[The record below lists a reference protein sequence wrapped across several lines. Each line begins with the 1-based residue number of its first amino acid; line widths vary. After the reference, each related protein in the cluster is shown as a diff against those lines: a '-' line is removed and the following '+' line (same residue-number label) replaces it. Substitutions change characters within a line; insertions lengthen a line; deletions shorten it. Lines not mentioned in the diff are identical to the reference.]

1 MLTVFDGANGYPIS
15 NDDYYIRE
23 LASGYNEIVFQ
34 VSIRDPVYQYIREE
48 AVVRDRD
55 QNVYL
60 IKQIDAGDTSAKV
73 IAQINLDDWKSALF
87 MEYSN
92 ESDTV
97 AGTVQGVAPAGWS
110 VVDRSSVI
118 KRRTI
123 PPSDK
128 TGDYNVTALQVLED
142 CTTTYDV
149 RFKFDTKNKI
159 ITIVNPSGYMSKG
172 AFATRDLNLVKLNY
186 KGKSDNFVTRL
197 YAEGADGLTFAS
209 INDGKSYVENK
220 TYANKVVSAFW
231 KDDRYT
237 DAQSL
242 LEDAQAKVD
251 EMAVPSQ
258 SYDCDVLDLAN
269 TNPDLYGFE
278 DFSLFEVITL
288 IDDAK
293 MVRTDYQVVERWTYP
308 YYPAKNKVILSSST
322 PNIQSAIVSIVNSIS
337 SSTSAFQQMLQ
348 SAIMNATALIT
359 GNSGGYLI
367 LHDSNGDGTPD
378 ELLIMNTPD
387 ISTAT
392 KVWRWN
398 QAGLGYSDNG
408 YNGPYELGMTMDGEI
423 VADFITAGELNGDI
437 IKAGTI
443 DAGALSVS
451 AQEAFNLRHSFLPYD
466 AFSNIARWSYPGT
479 SHWGAD
485 FYFENITTESGTY
498 TALVLDGTNIDAGKI
513 VEVHIPMD
521 IAGRPTFSFGYK
533 MMSTTDHTF
542 ASQYTFMGCSYTDT
556 NGTSRNQNLT
566 SFPANY
572 ELEANTEISF
582 DNPSKQLGHAAS
594 YNRVPYFRFYF
605 IEGVKLYLYGLYVS
619 APADE
624 YKKAV
629 LSVTVDGL
637 DSVVQ
642 AGSMISQINQSA
654 EAVTINASK
663 INLTGDLSL
672 RGDFTSYDPI
682 DDTNYAFLD
691 GGILRFYISGVE
703 SFVIASDYYNGMSGI
718 IFGDPDD
725 QQAYKY
731 TIINQNRVKSG
742 LLLAYYDGSTGDPG
756 SSDITFV
763 SEGTAEF
770 YGGII
775 THSTVD
781 MFGTEVVNSIN
792 NPTKF
797 FATVYNSSGGTVFV
811 SDERKKKDIKDL
823 ALDKVRSF
831 LMKLKPRSFK
841 FKEGKRD
848 HHGFVAQEVKK
859 AMPEDW
865 GLYIEDE
872 KEDFIGLRYDE
883 LIADMVCVIQDQQS
897 RIEALERRLNDLTD
911 N

>member
-34 VSIRDPVYQYIREE
+34 VSIRDPIYQYIREE

-73 IAQINLDDWKSALF
+73 IAQVNLDDWKSALF

-97 AGTVQGVAPAGWS
+97 VGTVQGVAPAGWS

-159 ITIVNPSGYMSKG
+159 VTIVNPSGYTSKG

-209 INDGKSYVENK
+209 INQGKSYVENK

-451 AQEAFNLRHSFLPYD
+451 AQEAFNLRHNFLPYD
-466 AFSNIARWSYPGT
+466 AYDNIDRWKIPTDPST
-479 SHWGAD
+479 WGAQ
-485 FYFENITTESGTY
+485 YYYETITVDSGTY
-498 TALVLDGTNIDAGKI
+498 KALVLDGTNIESGR
-513 VEVHIPMD
+513 VVVLNIPMD
-521 IAGRPTFSFGYK
+521 IAGRPTFSIGYK
-533 MMSTTDHTF
+533 IMSTTQHTF
-542 ASQYTFMGCSYTDT
+542 SDT
-556 NGTSRNQNLT
+556 TPFLQAHYIDTQGTSRMQTLT
-566 SFPANY
+566 QFPANY
-572 ELEANTEISF
+572 VLEANTEVEYSN
-582 DNPSKQLGHAAS
+582 DAKQLTRSAS
-594 YNRVPYFRFYF
+594 YATPPYFRFVF
-605 IEGVKLYLYGLYVS
+605 IEGVKLYLYAFHVD

-672 RGDFTSYDPI
+672 RGDFTTYDPD

-691 GGILRFYISGVE
+691 GGNLRFYVGGDM
-703 SFVIASDYYNGMSGI
+703 SFVIASDYYQGKSGI
-718 IFGDPDD
+718 LFGNPDD
-725 QQAYKY
+725 QQ
-731 TIINQNRVKSG
+731 TVLHTMINQDYVKSG
-742 LLLAYYDGSTGDPG
+742 LLLAYYDGSTVRG
-756 SSDITFV
+756 STDTTLLC
-763 SEGTAEF
+763 EGTAEF
-770 YGGII
+770 YGGIF
-775 THSTVD
+775 THSAVD
-781 MFGTEVVNSIN
+781 IFGTEITNSIN
-792 NPTKF
+792 NPTQF
-797 FATVYNSSGGTVFV
+797 FKTVYNSSGGTVFV

-823 ALDKVRSF
+823 ALEAVRSF

-848 HHGFVAQEVKK
+848 HHGFIAQEVKK
-859 AMPEDW
+859 AMAEDW

-872 KEDFIGLRYDE
+872 KADFIGLRYDE